1 VNRVKFFSVL
11 FTFLVVTA
19 SFISLPAAQAS
30 SPGSLGL
37 GIDVLP
43 ASGAEDSTL
52 GAAGSLWFLLPPG
65 KTGTRSFRV
74 NSVANVSMNIS
85 ISLGF
90 GEYRDGISAFDDSK
104 KSEIVNWARF
114 SDTSFSLSP
123 GASKVVSIT
132 FDVPKG
138 AEIKANLA
146 TVFVKGVAQNIQS
159 NKPGFSVGG
168 AARVAI
174 PIFLGVGT
182 AQQISI
188 NFKILGTTIKNV
200 EGKRFAYIRIQNVG
214 KTPVAP
220 VGLIKVQA
228 QLGGISVPDPIKV
241 QSSTVIPGQSR
252 DVIFLIPTYIPNGK
266 WTFMEEFQ
274 QGPIAQTAQADI
286 ALTKP
291 SIFTRVNTFRLLIFL
306 LSLII
311 LYFSLRYLRKSKSK
325 TENPA
330 EVDLIE
336 LELALEQ
343 IRKRNLRS
351 QSTKKS
357 AAKKKPAKNASTK
370 KSAVKKTAKK
380 SAAKKVAKKAP
391 AKKAPAKKAPA
402 KKKATKKVTTKR
414 R

>member
-1 VNRVKFFSVL
+1 MNRIKFFSIL
-11 FTFLVVTA
+11 FTLLVVAT
-19 SFISLPAAQAS
+19 SSVSLSAAQAS
-30 SPGSLGL
+30 APGSLGL

-43 ASGAEDSTL
+43 ASGSEDTTL
-52 GAAGSLWFLLPPG
+52 GADGSLWFLLPPG

-74 NSVANVSMNIS
+74 SSVANVAMNLS

-104 KSEIVNWARF
+104 KSEVVNWARF
-114 SDTSFSLSP
+114 SKTSFSLSP
-123 GASKVVSIT
+123 GASTVVSIT

-174 PIFLGVGT
+174 PVFLGVGT

-188 NFKILGTTIKNV
+188 NFKILSTTIKNV
-200 EGKRFAYIRIQNVG
+200 EGKRFAYVRIQNVG

-252 DVIFLIPTYIPNGK
+252 DVIFLIPRYIPNGK

-274 QGPIAQTAQADI
+274 QGPVFQTAEADI

-291 SIFTRVNTFRLLIFL
+291 SIITKANILRFFIFMI
-306 LSLII
+306 SLVV
-311 LYFSLRYLRKSKSK
+311 LYFSLRYLRKSRKK
-325 TENPA
+325 TETPEA
-330 EVDLIE
+330 QDLLD
-336 LELALEQ
+336 LELALEL

-351 QSTKKS
+351 QT
-357 AAKKKPAKNASTK
+357 T
-370 KSAVKKTAKK
+370 KKTA
-380 SAAKKVAKKAP
+380 AKKAP
-391 AKKAPAKKAPA
+391 ANKTATKKSPVKKIVKKIPAQKSVAKKAPA
-402 KKKATKKVTTKR
+402 KKKATKKAAPKKR
-414 R
+414 